1 MVEKD
6 PQQMFR
12 LDEINLWTYFMSLST
27 SPRGVYGEGHSKC
40 NRLLK
45 TDVDTAGG
53 RAYNAANLYIV
64 LDRIVKPHI

>member
-1 MVEKD
+1 VVEKD

-12 LDEINLWTYFMSLST
+12 LDEINLWTYFMGLST
-27 SPRGVYGEGHSKC
+27 SARVSPGKRHPDC
-40 NRLLK
+40 DRLLK
-45 TDVDTAGG
+45 TVVDTAGG